1 MQMLLVFFLFSKF
14 SFFELRLANFSR
26 FLNGNF
32 PENAPRFLLFSKRDM
47 PADDTASSNSLAL
60 NGQKH
65 SARLKNMAPVQ
76 PNDYTFDFFPSIW
89 QVGRS

>member
-47 PADDTASSNSLAL
+47 PADAMIRRRRILL
-60 NGQKH
+60 LWMG
-65 SARLKNMAPVQ
+65 KNTP
-76 PNDYTFDFFPSIW
+76 PD
-89 QVGRS
+89 